1 MRLRADFSCQEAASL
16 EALQAAVAEDATW
29 RALPE
34 EFRGPLLRRYLRDKK
49 GDLGASVAG
58 LQGHLRWR
66 GEGPLLSSL
75 CSAPIA
81 RRQRRSIL
89 LWNKSNSTTVLATRP

>member
-49 GDLGASVAG
+49 GDLGASVVG

-81 RRQRRSIL
+81 R
-89 LWNKSNSTTVLATRP
+89 